1 MTEQNKID
9 NSLQDSGGN
18 TIRKRIAGAK
28 LTAKDRLALE
38 YIMKN
43 QETACFMTSAELA
56 KELEISASSVVRV
69 SAKLGFESFSMFRRA
84 LQEELARERQKEK
97 KQIPYERIKDYT
109 DLSEDELIT
118 AIKGNVLRNI
128 ERDQTTADYNSYH
141 KAAALLAEAAKVFV
155 VGFRAC
161 AGFAMSLNVMLGC
174 VRPGVYAVEGSR
186 PLIDA
191 LVDLTEEDA
200 VVLISYERY
209 SSETAFAAKMARKA
223 GSHII
228 ALTDKYTSPLCAG
241 AEAVI
246 LSSTDGL
253 SFYNSYAAMVMAME
267 VLTGLVSRRNKEQNE
282 ARLMKMEEYL
292 RETGQY

>member
-1 MTEQNKID
+1 MMEQNKMD
-9 NSLQDSGGN
+9 KTAHNGGESQ
-18 TIRKRIAGAK
+18 IRKRIAGAK
-28 LTAKDRLALE
+28 LTAKDRLTLE

-56 KELEISASSVVRV
+56 QELHISASSVVRV
-69 SAKLGFESFSMFRRA
+69 SAKLGFESFAMFRRA
-84 LQEELARERQKEK
+84 LQEELAREMHKER
-97 KQIPYERIKDYT
+97 KQIPYERIKDYA
-109 DLSEDELIT
+109 DLSEEELIT
-118 AIKGNVLRNI
+118 AIKGNVLHNI
-128 ERDQTTADYNSYH
+128 ERDQSTADDSSYR
-141 KAAALLAEAAKVFV
+141 KAAGLLAGAAKGFI

-161 AGFAMSLNVMLGC
+161 AGFALSFGVMLGC
-174 VRPGVYAVEGSR
+174 VRPGVCTVEGSR

-200 VVLISYERY
+200 VVLMSCERY
-209 SSETAFAAKMARKA
+209 SAETVFAAKMAREA

-228 ALTDKYTSPLCAG
+228 ALTDKYTSPVCVG